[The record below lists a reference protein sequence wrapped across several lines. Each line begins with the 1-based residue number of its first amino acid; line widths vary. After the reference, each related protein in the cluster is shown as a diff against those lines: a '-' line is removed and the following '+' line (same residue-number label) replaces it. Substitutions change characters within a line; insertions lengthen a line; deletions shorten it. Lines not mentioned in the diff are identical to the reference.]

1 MFIFLNDFVEGNR
14 KINDSLLTQK
24 FIIGYHWNPKAL
36 KIKRKTNSLLRDMLY
51 MSKAENV
58 IIEYVV
64 FLEFSNLIFDL
75 PPSSTHRILNRKGN

>member
-1 MFIFLNDFVEGNR
+1 MEENR

-24 FIIGYHWNPKAL
+24 FIIGFICRYHWNPKAL

-51 MSKAENV
+51 MGKAESV

-75 PPSSTHRILNRKGN
+75 PPSSTHDLK